1 MGHWSS
7 AGPTY
12 YATARMHWAPEQ
24 TDAGGVVARWAE
36 AFAPAA
42 TEMAEYVSFWESW
55 TQATYLHKTPDFS
68 KCVLLSHALSLTQQG
83 SLWCRF
89 SSNVTSARIANM
101 ARTSVHGSAY
111 ENMRFVYL
119 SSLFDDADRLLAAAR
134 RACNGVDACEKRVA
148 FMESGSKHGRLMA
161 EG

>member
-1 MGHWSS
+1 MRAASWPGGQKRLRPLPLRWQSTFRS
-7 AGPTY
+7 GKAGRKRRTSTKRLIFPN
-12 YATARMHWAPEQ
+12 ATAPTRTLADQ
-24 TDAGGVVARWAE
+24 NA
-36 AFAPAA
+36 
-42 TEMAEYVSFWESW
+42 
-55 TQATYLHKTPDFS
+55 
-68 KCVLLSHALSLTQQG
+68 

>member
-1 MGHWSS
+1 M
-7 AGPTY
+7 APTRTL
-12 YATARMHWAPEQ
+12 ADQNA
-24 TDAGGVVARWAE
+24 
-36 AFAPAA
+36 
-42 TEMAEYVSFWESW
+42 
-55 TQATYLHKTPDFS
+55 
-68 KCVLLSHALSLTQQG
+68 

-161 EG
+161 EGQYKALVRPRCQTPNL

>member
-1 MGHWSS
+1 MRAASWL
-7 AGPTY
+7 
-12 YATARMHWAPEQ
+12 
-24 TDAGGVVARWAE
+24 GGQKRLRPLPPRWQST
-36 AFAPAA
+36 FRSGKIGRKRRTSTKRLIFPK
-42 TEMAEYVSFWESW
+42 S
-55 TQATYLHKTPDFS
+55 
-68 KCVLLSHALSLTQQG
+68 VLLSHALSLTKKA
-83 SLWCRF
+83 SLWRRF

-119 SSLFDDADRLLAAAR
+119 ASLFDDADRLLAAAR
-134 RACNGVDACEKRVA
+134 RACNGIDACENRVA